1 MSRGPIAALLTVLLA
16 TAGVALAETAPP
28 AESHDDHPQKVI
40 SLGASRISPTRLTM
54 STSDVLA
61 FQNYSANIMQVIFL
75 EPRDLA
81 GKVQCKQI
89 ERVAP
94 DAAVTPGALFKR
106 RGDQVVA
113 LIAPGAFVSV
123 CGLPRGNYVF
133 SAAPFTPQ
141 MAGERQ
147 GQRGQIVVE

>member
-1 MSRGPIAALLTVLLA
+1 MSRRPVATLLLALLLTG
-16 TAGVALAETAPP
+16 GVALAEDETP
-28 AESHDDHPQKVI
+28 ESHADRPQKVI

-54 STSDVLA
+54 STGDVLA
-61 FQNYSANIMQVIFL
+61 FQNYTASVLQVVFL

-89 ERVAP
+89 ERVAQ
-94 DAAVTPGALFKR
+94 DAAITPGALFRR
-106 RGDQVVA
+106 RGDQVTA

-123 CGLPRGNYVF
+123 CGLPKGDYVY
-133 SAAPFTPQ
+133 SVAPFTPQ
-141 MAGERQ
+141 FAGERQ

>member
-1 MSRGPIAALLTVLLA
+1 MSRGPIAALLTVLIA
-16 TAGVALAETAPP
+16 TAGVALAETAP

-54 STSDVLA
+54 STGDVLA
-61 FQNYSANIMQVIFL
+61 FQNYTANIMQVIFL
-75 EPRDLA
+75 EPPRL
-81 GKVQCKQI
+81 GQTVQCKQI
-89 ERVAP
+89 ERVAE
-94 DAAVTPGALFKR
+94 DAAITPGALFKR

-141 MAGERQ
+141 MAGERL